1 MVSAIS
7 QINQELGRVVQLRAN
22 APHPTQTG
30 DDGGGPHMI
39 DMERVSRIEGEIDG
53 LKHGHNMLLGGLGL
67 VGAIIVV
74 LVSIGLGIGVYELQR
89 LDQLSERVN
98 ALPGQI
104 SSDLR
109 DITKT
114 LAESITS
121 AKQQP
126 PQVIIMPAPQEHPNT
141 QK

>member
-1 MVSAIS
+1 MASLDS
-7 QINQELGRVVQLRAN
+7 QIDQDLGKVVTLRTN
-22 APHPTQTG
+22 APHLTQTG
-30 DDGGGPHMI
+30 DGGGGPHMI
-39 DMERVSRIEGEIDG
+39 DMERVSRIEGEIEG

-89 LDQLSERVN
+89 LDQLSEKFN
-98 ALPGQI
+98 ALPAQI

-114 LAESITS
+114 LAESITGRRNRM
-121 AKQQP
+121 AR
-126 PQVIIMPAPQEHPNT
+126 
-141 QK
+141 